1 MSALQPV
8 EPADPG
14 IRLLTERQVAEM
26 IEELRSEGREFGVL
40 LPSATTHSVVD
51 GRVLVTFG
59 NGPTSTVINLLA
71 LLREF
76 KRERGRQ

>member
-1 MSALQPV
+1 MSALQPF

-26 IEELRSEGREFGVL
+26 IEELRTEGREFGIL
-40 LPSATTHSVVD
+40 LPSVTTHSVVD
-51 GRVLVTFG
+51 GRVLVSFG

-71 LLREF
+71 LLRHY
-76 KRERGRQ
+76 KQAKGSS